1 MHADV
6 LRRLWRTDGRQLI
19 FDCEI
24 CATLITILCYTEEI
38 TMKRIASS
46 PTQRRARARSNRLR
60 EVMTIAEQEGL
71 LEGERTQVIRGR
83 MPRALVARAKNR
95 TGIVSDTDLIEI
107 ALANIAVADDYTDWL
122 LTQRGAIPRGID
134 LEF

>member
-1 MHADV
+1 
-6 LRRLWRTDGRQLI
+6 
-19 FDCEI
+19 
-24 CATLITILCYTEEI
+24 
-38 TMKRIASS
+38 MKRIAPSS
-46 PTQRRARARSNRLR
+46 VRRRARPGSARSNRLR
-60 EVMTIAEQEGL
+60 DVMTIAEKEGL

-95 TGIVSDTDLIEI
+95 TGIVSDTDLIEV

-122 LTQRGAIPRGID
+122 LSQRSTIPAEVD